1 MQPVLTS
8 AIAVLGTLLGGIVT
22 HVLQRMTLERSL
34 AETRRE
40 KRRQEFA
47 DALAAYA
54 SACTSLRRAEFNRAR
69 MRLESPDNPKREEA
83 RQETYRLRTD
93 ARSAYYLIRLLA
105 DPERDEDLIHD
116 AKNVIEL
123 ARLITAGPT
132 TLKEIHERNE
142 DVSAALDKVIDKA
155 NRRLGNSS
163 S

>member
-1 MQPVLTS
+1 MLTS

-22 HVLQRMTLERSL
+22 YVLQRMTLERSL

-83 RQETYRLRTD
+83 RQETYRLRAE
-93 ARSAYYLIRLLA
+93 ARSAYYLVRLLA
-105 DPERDEDLIHD
+105 DPDSDGDLIHD
-116 AKNVIEL
+116 ARDVIEL

-132 TLKEIHERNE
+132 TLEEVHKRSE
-142 DVSAALDKVIDKA
+142 DATAALDKVIDRA
-155 NRRLGNSS
+155 NRRLRDSS